1 MKNNFESKFIQN
13 LIYSNYGLRVKAEQ
27 IEGELDDNFKLN
39 YDGKSYFFKVYPAN
53 SDLEFVTFQ
62 SNLLSNLK
70 TFEKIILFL
79 ATAGFIIHLVLILLN
94 NKGYVD
100 LSFFQG
106 SLFVNPISAIYT
118 PFSFILIYEAFLLI
132 YYLPRSFTTS
142 IAKQFEIMS
151 LILIRKIFKDI
162 PDVDLSDNWI
172 LNENN
177 LQLIYDLT
185 GVLIVFYLI
194 YMFKKLK
201 ENLPKLPVH
210 QNLERFL
217 GYKRLISLLLIP
229 TLIILCVFSFIEW
242 YGAVFIGGENS
253 PNIDYLFFVEFFGI
267 LILVDVF
274 ILLISFQ
281 YTERY
286 SQLVRNTGFIIS
298 TILLRLSFNAVGLTS
313 IILLISGIVFG
324 LIILYIY
331 NKMERTSLVT

>member
-1 MKNNFESKFIQN
+1 MTEKINNVFE
-13 LIYSNYGLRVKAEQ
+13 
-27 IEGELDDNFKLN
+27 
-39 YDGKSYFFKVYPAN
+39 KVF
-53 SDLEFVTFQ
+53 SE
-62 SNLLSNLK
+62 SNLK
-70 TFEKIILFL
+70 LFEKIILFL
-79 ATAGFIIHLVLILLN
+79 ATAGFITHLVLILLN
-94 NKGYVD
+94 NKGYLD
-100 LSFFQG
+100 LTFFKD

-210 QNLERFL
+210 QNLKRFL

-242 YGAVFIGGENS
+242 YGAVFIGGEES

>member
-1 MKNNFESKFIQN
+1 MTEKINSVFE
-13 LIYSNYGLRVKAEQ
+13 
-27 IEGELDDNFKLN
+27 
-39 YDGKSYFFKVYPAN
+39 KVF
-53 SDLEFVTFQ
+53 SD
-62 SNLLSNLK
+62 SNLK

-177 LQLIYDLT
+177 LQLIYDLS

-229 TLIILCVFSFIEW
+229 TLIFLCVFSFIEW

>member
-1 MKNNFESKFIQN
+1 MTKKINIVF
-13 LIYSNYGLRVKAEQ
+13 
-27 IEGELDDNFKLN
+27 
-39 YDGKSYFFKVYPAN
+39 GKVF
-53 SDLEFVTFQ
+53 SD
-62 SNLLSNLK
+62 SNLK
-70 TFEKIILFL
+70 VFEKIILFL
-79 ATAGFIIHLVLILLN
+79 ATTGFIVHLFLILLN
-94 NKGYVD
+94 NNDYID
-100 LSFFQG
+100 LSFFNG

-162 PDVDLSDNWI
+162 PEVNLSDNWI

-194 YMFKKLK
+194 YLFKKLK
-201 ENLPKLPVH
+201 ENLPQLPVH
-210 QNLERFL
+210 TNLERFL
-217 GYKRLISLLLIP
+217 GYKKLISLLLIP
-229 TLIILCVFSFIEW
+229 TLILLCIFSFLDW

-313 IILLISGIVFG
+313 IILLISGIIFG

>member
-1 MKNNFESKFIQN
+1 MNEKINIVFGKVFSDRK
-13 LIYSNYGLRVKAEQ
+13 LRM
-27 IEGELDDNFKLN
+27 
-39 YDGKSYFFKVYPAN
+39 
-53 SDLEFVTFQ
+53 
-62 SNLLSNLK
+62 
-70 TFEKIILFL
+70 FEKLILFL
-79 ATAGFIIHLVLILLN
+79 ATSGFIIHLLLILLN

-100 LSFFQG
+100 LSFFND

-162 PDVDLSDNWI
+162 PEVNLSDNWI

-194 YMFKKLK
+194 YLFKKLK
-201 ENLPKLPVH
+201 DNLPQLPVH
-210 QNLERFL
+210 TNLERFL
-217 GYKRLISLLLIP
+217 GYKKLISLLLIP
-229 TLIILCVFSFIEW
+229 TLILLCIFSFLDW

-313 IILLISGIVFG
+313 IILLISGIIFG

>member
-1 MKNNFESKFIQN
+1 MTKKINIVFGKVFSDRN
-13 LIYSNYGLRVKAEQ
+13 LRV
-27 IEGELDDNFKLN
+27 
-39 YDGKSYFFKVYPAN
+39 
-53 SDLEFVTFQ
+53 
-62 SNLLSNLK
+62 
-70 TFEKIILFL
+70 FEKLILFL
-79 ATAGFIIHLVLILLN
+79 ATSGFIIHLLLILLN

-100 LSFFQG
+100 LSFFND

-162 PDVDLSDNWI
+162 PEVNLSDNWI

-194 YMFKKLK
+194 YLFKKLK
-201 ENLPKLPVH
+201 DNLPQLPVH
-210 QNLERFL
+210 TNLERFL
-217 GYKRLISLLLIP
+217 GYKKLISLLLIP
-229 TLIILCVFSFIEW
+229 TLILLCIFSFLDW
-242 YGAVFIGGENS
+242 YGAVYIGGENS

-313 IILLISGIVFG
+313 IILLISGIIFG

>member
-1 MKNNFESKFIQN
+1 MTEKINSVFE
-13 LIYSNYGLRVKAEQ
+13 
-27 IEGELDDNFKLN
+27 
-39 YDGKSYFFKVYPAN
+39 KVF
-53 SDLEFVTFQ
+53 SD
-62 SNLLSNLK
+62 SNLK

-229 TLIILCVFSFIEW
+229 TLIVLCVFSFIEW

-298 TILLRLSFNAVGLTS
+298 TILLRLSFNAIGLTS

>member
-1 MKNNFESKFIQN
+1 MTEKINSVFE
-13 LIYSNYGLRVKAEQ
+13 
-27 IEGELDDNFKLN
+27 
-39 YDGKSYFFKVYPAN
+39 KVF
-53 SDLEFVTFQ
+53 SD
-62 SNLLSNLK
+62 SNLK

-100 LSFFQG
+100 LSIFQG

-162 PDVDLSDNWI
+162 PDVNLSDNWI

-229 TLIILCVFSFIEW
+229 TLIMLCIFSFMDW
-242 YGAVFIGGENS
+242 YGAVFIGGEGS
-253 PNIDYLFFVEFFGI
+253 PNIDYLFFVEFF
-267 LILVDVF
+267 
-274 ILLISFQ
+274 
-281 YTERY
+281 
-286 SQLVRNTGFIIS
+286 
-298 TILLRLSFNAVGLTS
+298 
-313 IILLISGIVFG
+313 
-324 LIILYIY
+324 
-331 NKMERTSLVT
+331 